1 MNIEDIHKI
10 EEHKKKI
17 KKEIYVK
24 IYEQF
29 SRKIKNAVYMNQIQ
43 VFLKVP
49 PFLIGYPTYD
59 LIKAAT
65 YLERQLLNSGFQ
77 VMRFDNINFHV
88 SWNTKKNKNKI
99 TEKEKSENDSSF
111 TTLMNL
117 RKTANK
123 LRQ

>member
-1 MNIEDIHKI
+1 MNVEDIHKI
-10 EEHKKKI
+10 EKHRKKI

-29 SRKIKNAVYMNQIQ
+29 SRKIKNAVHMNQIQ

-49 PFLIGYPTYD
+49 SFLIGYPTYD

-65 YLERQLLNSGFQ
+65 YLERQLINSGFN
-77 VMRFDNINFHV
+77 VVRFDNINFHI
-88 SWNTKKNKNKI
+88 SWNKKRKNRK
-99 TEKEKSENDSSF
+99 KEEEEEEEDNF
-111 TTLMNL
+111 PTLVNL
-117 RKTANK
+117 KKTANK